1 VPSGK
6 GPGLPGTVTWVPDG
20 SSTTT
25 LASVP
30 LSLGASGCP
39 TIPVNTAAINPDGYI
54 VLDLDVHATG
64 NTGANLFLG
73 RLSYTLSPT
82 K

>member
-1 VPSGK
+1 MNNLSTVSNTVIALHTLNVYEYNQPTASVPPGK

-30 LSLGASGCP
+30 LSLGPSGCA
-39 TIPVNTAAINPDGYI
+39 TIPVNTAEQ
-54 VLDLDVHATG
+54 TF
-64 NTGANLFLG
+64 TE
-73 RLSYTLSPT
+73 R
-82 K
+82 